1 MKEISIFI
9 HSENLSK
16 VTDILLKN
24 NMGMTFFEISG
35 TGRTPRQAPEIID
48 TYVTGRTTVPKF
60 VKRMEVKTVVPDS
73 SAQNIID
80 EILNSFGSS
89 SSEPYGVIFVK
100 EVYNAYEL
108 GTKIIGDNVVPSK

>member
-35 TGRTPRQAPEIID
+35 TGLTP
-48 TYVTGRTTVPKF
+48 
-60 VKRMEVKTVVPDS
+60 
-73 SAQNIID
+73 
-80 EILNSFGSS
+80 
-89 SSEPYGVIFVK
+89 
-100 EVYNAYEL
+100 
-108 GTKIIGDNVVPSK
+108 